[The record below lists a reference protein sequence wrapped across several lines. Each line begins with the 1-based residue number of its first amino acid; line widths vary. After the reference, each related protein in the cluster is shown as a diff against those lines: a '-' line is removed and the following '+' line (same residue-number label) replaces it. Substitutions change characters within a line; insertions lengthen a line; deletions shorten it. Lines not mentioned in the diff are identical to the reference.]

1 MSDKSTDTK
10 SGSLSPT
17 EVAQIEIELGQTRDA
32 EFDTLDL
39 EWKRERDK
47 IAASPAS
54 TPGLDMFSQSP
65 SSLAEEYEQRRT
77 VHRFKEC
84 MVENRWSSA
93 RDSVRA
99 DGTTLSDA
107 FRDTSTN
114 IPAMNYEF
122 AASSANENEQQKS
135 ERTVHVER
143 TVTREAS
150 TRSAPRDTSH
160 TRHR

>member
-1 MSDKSTDTK
+1 MSDTGTK
-10 SGSLSPT
+10 PGSLSPT

-32 EFDTLDL
+32 EFDALDQ

-54 TPGLDMFSQSP
+54 TPRLDMVGQSP
-65 SSLAEEYEQRRT
+65 SSLAEEYDQRRT
-77 VHRFKEC
+77 VHRFKES

-107 FRDTSTN
+107 FRDTSAN
-114 IPAMNYEF
+114 IPAVKHDF
-122 AASSANENEQQKS
+122 AASSANENEQQET

-143 TVTREAS
+143 TLTREVN
-150 TRSAPRDTSH
+150 TRTAPRDTSQA
-160 TRHR
+160 RHR

>member
-1 MSDKSTDTK
+1 MSDTNDKSV
-10 SGSLSPT
+10 SLSPT
-17 EVAQIEIELGQTRDA
+17 DVAQIEIELAQTREA
-32 EFDTLDL
+32 EFDALDL

-47 IAASPAS
+47 IAASPVS
-54 TPGLDMFSQSP
+54 TPRLDMIGQSP

-77 VHRFKEC
+77 VHRFKES

-107 FRDTSTN
+107 FRDTSAN
-114 IPAMNYEF
+114 VPAMKHDF
-122 AASSANENEQQKS
+122 AASNANENEQQDA
-135 ERTVHVER
+135 ERTVNVER
-143 TVTREAS
+143 TVTREVN
-150 TRSAPRDTSH
+150 TRTAPRDTSH